1 MERNNSSENI
11 AFHIILTSADITENY
26 CKKTI
31 LIKSFGYKA
40 QQMNFAFWHVL
51 GLFN

>member
-1 MERNNSSENI
+1 MERNKSSENI
-11 AFHIILTSADITENY
+11 TFHTILTSANITENY

-40 QQMNFAFWHVL
+40 QQINLDFLHRT